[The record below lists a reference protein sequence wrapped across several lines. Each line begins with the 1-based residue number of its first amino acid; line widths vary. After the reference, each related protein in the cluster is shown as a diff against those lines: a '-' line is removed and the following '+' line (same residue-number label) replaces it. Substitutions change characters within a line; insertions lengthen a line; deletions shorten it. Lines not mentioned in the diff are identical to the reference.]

1 MRFSLA
7 RIPPN
12 FKKNRQ
18 MSLWMVQDFG
28 SVLAPKQTE
37 VGEDG
42 LSLFSFKFL
51 CYKNTGEMHAAL
63 NCKPHRQPFAR
74 YILFSRRCG
83 LVSEDFIAQR

>member
-1 MRFSLA
+1 
-7 RIPPN
+7 
-12 FKKNRQ
+12 
-18 MSLWMVQDFG
+18 MVQDFG

-51 CYKNTGEMHAAL
+51 CYKNTGEMHAAA
-63 NCKPHRQPFAR
+63 NCKPHHQPFVS

-83 LVSEDFIAQR
+83 LVSEDFIDAQR